1 MTYLETYTSSLN
13 NSSLSDSITT
23 TAKSVVS
30 NIESRFDFTEP
41 LTGLLLGNVQSGK
54 TGQMLGV
61 ISHLA
66 DKGYRIF
73 LLLTTDNIDLQRQ
86 TYNRVKSALTS
97 FTVLSESDVVLFN
110 PHNLIKPIVIVL
122 KKNAS
127 VLRKW
132 GNLLMTYQLNTGL
145 CLTIFDDEADAASLN
160 TLVNRNRT
168 STINKHLQKIKD
180 TASSSLYLEVTAT
193 PQSII
198 LQTVMSGWKPAFI
211 NYFKP
216 GKDYLGG
223 NFFYSNPT
231 SYCIRFTSENELDEI
246 SEDGDILC
254 PEGLRK
260 GIVSF
265 LVVCAYKKIKG
276 ETNCNFMIHPSVRIS
291 IHKKFVECVQ
301 EYLNLL
307 QQSTSDKGFLEL
319 LKETWTDLQQTKPDL
334 PHYDDIY
341 EQIVEILDNTL
352 ICVIPLNSKSF
363 ICRDSNN
370 PDALDLSKGFNI
382 VVGGNTLGRGITF
395 PHLQTVYYCRSSKMP
410 QADTFWQHS
419 RIFGY
424 DREKEL
430 VRIYIPRTL
439 HSLFV
444 SLNEANEILIKQI
457 ENGIENIQVIYS
469 NGIKPTRKNVLD
481 NQYLNMIVG
490 GANMFANNP
499 ISQYTKDIDSIVEQY
514 INTEY
519 SDVSAEILIKI
530 LKLTGS
536 SVHSDFDSNKY
547 IACIKALQEKR
558 PTIKY
563 RLIVRTNRDIS
574 KGTGTLLSPTDRRLG
589 DSFKNDIAL
598 TIYRVNGSTDKGWD
612 GSPLWIPNIKFPD
625 GICFYNIDE

>member
-216 GKDYLGG
+216 AK
-223 NFFYSNPT
+223 
-231 SYCIRFTSENELDEI
+231 IIWVEI
-246 SEDGDILC
+246 SFTQIR
-254 PEGLRK
+254 P
-260 GIVSF
+260 
-265 LVVCAYKKIKG
+265 
-276 ETNCNFMIHPSVRIS
+276 RI
-291 IHKKFVECVQ
+291 
-301 EYLNLL
+301 
-307 QQSTSDKGFLEL
+307 
-319 LKETWTDLQQTKPDL
+319 
-334 PHYDDIY
+334 
-341 EQIVEILDNTL
+341 
-352 ICVIPLNSKSF
+352 
-363 ICRDSNN
+363 
-370 PDALDLSKGFNI
+370 A
-382 VVGGNTLGRGITF
+382 
-395 PHLQTVYYCRSSKMP
+395 
-410 QADTFWQHS
+410 
-419 RIFGY
+419 
-424 DREKEL
+424 
-430 VRIYIPRTL
+430 
-439 HSLFV
+439 
-444 SLNEANEILIKQI
+444 
-457 ENGIENIQVIYS
+457 
-469 NGIKPTRKNVLD
+469 
-481 NQYLNMIVG
+481 
-490 GANMFANNP
+490 
-499 ISQYTKDIDSIVEQY
+499 
-514 INTEY
+514 
-519 SDVSAEILIKI
+519 
-530 LKLTGS
+530 
-536 SVHSDFDSNKY
+536 
-547 IACIKALQEKR
+547 
-558 PTIKY
+558 
-563 RLIVRTNRDIS
+563 
-574 KGTGTLLSPTDRRLG
+574 
-589 DSFKNDIAL
+589 
-598 TIYRVNGSTDKGWD
+598 
-612 GSPLWIPNIKFPD
+612 
-625 GICFYNIDE
+625 